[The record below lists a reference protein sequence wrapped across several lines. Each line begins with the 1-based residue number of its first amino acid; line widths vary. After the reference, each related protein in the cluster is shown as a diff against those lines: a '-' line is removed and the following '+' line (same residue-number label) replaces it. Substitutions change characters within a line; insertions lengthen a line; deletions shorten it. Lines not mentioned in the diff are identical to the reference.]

1 MTDKKHV
8 EMIGAGMLFLMILG
22 TITAVGRATPSDAE
36 SEPDD
41 ARKVASLEA
50 RIDIEH
56 AEREGIAHRLSEIE
70 AHVEDLYNL
79 DDSQATGIMLLEQ
92 DLTELIE
99 GRKAR
104 EAWPAQS
111 FAMGLEVGE

>member
-1 MTDKKHV
+1 MTRADIYATALV
-8 EMIGAGMLFLMILG
+8 LLVLAGAYWTGH
-22 TITAVGRATPSDAE
+22 E
-36 SEPDD
+36 QD
-41 ARKVASLEA
+41 ARRQELGHLEA
-50 RIDIEH
+50 RLDIEH
-56 AEREGIAHRLSEIE
+56 RERDELARRLSEVE
-70 AHVEDLYNL
+70 GHVEALYDL
-79 DDSQATGIMLLEQ
+79 DDSQATGIQLLEQ